1 MAALPDSTWR
11 ENTATLAEN
20 KIAEYLSIA
29 NTPHGADAATH
40 ARHVR
45 EAEDFATDFRAN
57 TLPGILALEPAR
69 TAISIAHG
77 SEAQAQ
83 P

>member
-11 ENTATLAEN
+11 ENTLTLAEN
-20 KIAEYLSIA
+20 KIAEYLSIV

-57 TLPGILALEPAR
+57 TLPGILTLEPAR
-69 TAISIAHG
+69 TAAPSVHG
-77 SEAQAQ
+77 
-83 P
+83 PRP